1 MRWNGTAAFV
11 AACILALATIVS
23 ASAVM
28 VTSNAAFGGPYW
40 DSATTAT
47 VQHSGH
53 LGTAFSEGVAN
64 ALTLPDASM

>member
-11 AACILALATIVS
+11 AACILALATLVS

-28 VTSNAAFGGPYW
+28 VTSNSAFGGPHW
-40 DSATTAT
+40 DSATA
-47 VQHSGH
+47 VSAQHSGH
-53 LGTAFSEGVAN
+53 LSTTFSEGVAN